1 MPTNPT
7 HLLTAFFE
15 GSPEL
20 IVVSNTRREIV
31 DVNPAFVRDMGFERD
46 AVIGRTTEFL
56 YATLEEFEAMGRER
70 FNADAVR
77 DPVPYLM
84 DYRRADGAIFT
95 GETTGVPIYGD
106 DGTVVGFLAIVR
118 DVTRRIRLEETL
130 RALYETAADYHATS
144 DARIERML
152 KLGCRHFGLEM
163 GIASHIVGDTYTLDH
178 VYTPDGSVERG
189 TSFDLGDTYC
199 IHTLRADGPTGFHH
213 ASASEIADHP
223 CYKTFGLEAYLGVPL
238 VIDGARYGTVNFT
251 GAKARPAPFSEED
264 RKMVQLVA
272 EWIAYE
278 IARRSDRAAL
288 QEAKDDA
295 DRANQAKTH
304 FLANMSHE
312 IRTPLN
318 GVLGFADLLADTRLD
333 GYQQRCLSQIKEA
346 GSSLLELLN
355 GILDLARIEAGRIEI
370 FDRPFELGGVLEYAV
385 SLLGAEAR
393 EKGLGMRYDL
403 HAGLPRWIEG
413 DPDRVRQI
421 VLNLLG
427 NAVKFTE
434 SGTVSLN
441 AGPVAGPG
449 KSRLLEIVVTDSGH
463 GIAAHDLDR
472 MFEPFG
478 QATDDPGNAAG
489 GVGLGLAISRH
500 LAELMDGT
508 LTLESTPGTGTVA
521 TLRLPLRPAKA
532 PRKTATPRSK
542 AKSGPRRRA
551 RILLAE
557 DLAMNR
563 EMECAML
570 RKAGHQVDAVETGEQ
585 AVRAAQNTRYDLI
598 LMDVR
603 MPDMDGLQA
612 TRLIRE
618 LIDRDHEI
626 PIIALT
632 AHAFAAEIEA
642 CRTAG
647 MDDHI
652 AKPVDQAVLLPLIDR
667 WLATSRAGDPGGAD
681 DAAMRDSETV
691 IDPLR
696 LDNLVELFG
705 AGKLSHYVGEFQTEA
720 RTRIER
726 MMAALDDQPTIAAAA
741 HDICSLAGNLGLL
754 KLCAECRALMAQ
766 PAGTPAAET
775 ERLVTALAA
784 TVDESVAALSEARQ
798 PNAAETK
805 SAAGGSG
812 D

>member
-20 IVVSNTRREIV
+20 IVVTELGRRII
-31 DVNPAFVRDMGFERD
+31 DVNPAFLQQMGFSREE
-46 AVIGRTTEFL
+46 VIGRTPDFL
-56 YATLEEFEAMGRER
+56 YASQEDFEEQGRVR
-70 FNADAVR
+70 FNADAEA
-77 DPVPYLM
+77 DLAPYLLP
-84 DYRRADGAIFT
+84 YRRRNGETFI
-95 GETTGVPIYGD
+95 GETTGVPIRDD
-106 DGTVVGFLAIVR
+106 DGKTVGFLAIVR
-118 DVTRRIRLEETL
+118 DVTRRVTLEETL
-130 RALYETAADYHATS
+130 RSLYETAADYRATS
-144 DARIERML
+144 DQRIERML
-152 KLGCRHFGLEM
+152 KLGCRHFGLDM
-163 GIASHIVGDTYTLDH
+163 GIASHIVGQTYTLDH
-178 VYTPDGSVERG
+178 VYSPDGSVAPG

-199 IHTLRADGPTGFHH
+199 VHTLQADGPTGFHH
-213 ASASEIADHP
+213 AGESAISDHP
-223 CYKTFGLEAYLGVPL
+223 CYKTFGLEAYLGAPL
-238 VIDGARYGTVNFT
+238 VIDGSRYGTVNFT
-251 GAKARPAPFSEED
+251 GAAARPEPFSDED
-264 RKMVQLVA
+264 CKMVQLVA

-278 IARRSDRAAL
+278 IARRGDRLAL
-288 QEAKDDA
+288 QQAKDEA
-295 DRANQAKTH
+295 DRASQAKSQ

-370 FDRPFELGGVLEYAV
+370 FDRPFELGSVLEYAV

-393 EKGLGMRYDL
+393 EKGLGLRYDL
-403 HAGLPRWIEG
+403 NSGLPRWIEG
-413 DPDRVRQI
+413 DPDRLRQI

-427 NAVKFTE
+427 NAVKFTDA
-434 SGTVSLN
+434 GTVSLSAAPLDGSGN
-441 AGPVAGPG
+441 AT
-449 KSRLLEIVVTDSGH
+449 SFEIVVTDSGH
-463 GIAAHDLDR
+463 GIAAQDLDR

-478 QATDDPGNAAG
+478 QAAEDPGNAAG

-500 LAELMDGT
+500 LAELMDGS
-508 LTLESTPGTGTVA
+508 LTLSSEPGTGTVA

-532 PRKTATPRSK
+532 PRAPAPAKRWAPTA
-542 AKSGPRRRA
+542 PRRNA

-570 RKAGHQVDAVETGEQ
+570 RKAGHLVDAVETGEQ
-585 AVRAAQNTRYDLI
+585 AVRAAQKTRYDLI

-632 AHAFAAEIEA
+632 AHAFAAEIDA

-667 WLATSRAGDPGGAD
+667 WLATSRSGEAAD
-681 DAAMRDSETV
+681 GESGDAADAEALIDSR
-691 IDPLR
+691 R
-696 LDNLVELFG
+696 LDSLVDLFG
-705 AGKLSHYVGEFQTEA
+705 AGKLAHYVSEFRTDAQA
-720 RTRIER
+720 RLDR
-726 MMAALDDQPTIAAAA
+726 MSAALDDQPTVAAAA

-754 KLCAECRALMAQ
+754 KLCTQCRALMAEPVDTP
-766 PAGTPAAET
+766 PAEM
-775 ERLVTALAA
+775 ERLVAALAA
-784 TVDESVAALSEARQ
+784 TVDESVAALAEAR
-798 PNAAETK
+798 PADTGKAK
-805 SAAGGSG
+805 SVAGSG